1 MNQQIDWSAPQ
12 KLSPVSLVFVL
23 GKILK
28 ESWLIILFLIGRQL
42 FKDQDVAEAATNKS
56 IYYFL
61 GLTGALLLIHIRH
74 FIEFFRYRY
83 YIEGNELIVLSG
95 VFSKVKTSI
104 PINRIQSV
112 HLIQT
117 YLHQF
122 TNTCELK
129 LETAGSD
136 KTEIEFKAIKRDLA
150 LALQAF
156 LNDKTNVS
164 AEKEMAVPVQL
175 MGLQSMDLVKL
186 ALSENHIKTLLII
199 VGFAIAR
206 MDDLRQF
213 FGFDA
218 ESLIDQQVD
227 QSNFGMSLLLQ
238 LSIVVL
244 LITLSA
250 SFIRVII
257 RFANMQLKSTEK
269 GFQMQWGFI
278 QTQQKMLLQNKVQLI
293 SWSSNFVRR
302 LLGIQMLRFYMTG
315 EDLVKT
321 DQHIQLP
328 VMQPNLLR
336 QLTAA
341 YQMHWPQDNA
351 SSNGVNHAYGW
362 RPTVLYILPLSM
374 IASIG
379 LYFLN
384 PWFMI
389 CPFIF
394 LMYMA
399 ISNWIRFKQYKF
411 WYTTHAIQIQKGIWG
426 REYSLLNF
434 EMVQHVVVKSTPYQR
449 AKGLAT
455 IVFHTAGTPLTI
467 PYLPIDQANF
477 LADFCLVKIEFR
489 G

>member
-1 MNQQIDWSAPQ
+1 MNQQQTDWSVPQ

-28 ESWLIILFLIGRQL
+28 ESWLIILFLVGRQL
-42 FKDQDVAEAATNKS
+42 FKSQDDAVASSNNP

-83 YIEGNELIVLSG
+83 FIEGNEFIVLSG

-136 KTEIEFKAIKRDLA
+136 KTEIVLKAIKHEQA
-150 LALQAF
+150 LALQALF
-156 LNDKTNVS
+156 NNKTIVS
-164 AEKEMAVPVQL
+164 TENEQAAPIQL
-175 MGLQSMDLVKL
+175 MGLQSMDLIKL

-206 MDDLRQF
+206 LDDLRQF

-218 ESLIDQQVD
+218 ETIIDQQVD
-227 QSNFGMSLLLQ
+227 QTSFGWSLLLQ
-238 LSIVVL
+238 LSILVL

-257 RFANMQLKSTEK
+257 RFANMQLHSTAK

-302 LLGIQMLRFYMTG
+302 MLGIQMLRFYMTG

-321 DQHIQLP
+321 EQHIQLP
-328 VMQPNLLR
+328 VMQPSLLQ
-336 QLTAA
+336 QLTES
-341 YQMHWPQDNA
+341 YQIQWPKD
-351 SSNGVNHAYGW
+351 HAPVHSVHHAFGW
-362 RPTVLYILPLSM
+362 RPTVIWILPLSI
-374 IASIG
+374 IAAIG

-384 PWFMI
+384 PWLMFL
-389 CPFIF
+389 PLIF
-394 LMYMA
+394 LLYMA
-399 ISNWIRFKQYKF
+399 ISNWVRFLQYEF
-411 WYTTHAIQIQKGIWG
+411 WYNNEAIQIKKGIWG

-434 EMVQHVVVKSTPYQR
+434 DKVQHVIVKSSPFQR
-449 AKGLAT
+449 SKGLAT
-455 IVFHTAGTPLTI
+455 IVFHTAGVPVTI
-467 PYLPIDQANF
+467 PYLTIEQANY
-477 LADFCLVKIEFR
+477 LADWCLVKIEF
-489 G
+489 

>member
-1 MNQQIDWSAPQ
+1 MNQQQTDWSVPQ

-28 ESWLIILFLIGRQL
+28 ESWLIILFIVGRQL
-42 FKDQDVAEAATNKS
+42 FKSQDDPTASSNKS

-83 YIEGNELIVLSG
+83 FIEGNEFIVLSG

-136 KTEIEFKAIKRDLA
+136 KTEIELKAIKHEQA
-150 LALQAF
+150 LALQALF
-156 LNDKTNVS
+156 NNKTIVS
-164 AEKEMAVPVQL
+164 TEKEQAAPIQL
-175 MGLQSMDLVKL
+175 MGLQSMDLIKL

-206 MDDLRQF
+206 LDDLRQF

-218 ESLIDQQVD
+218 ESMIDQKVD
-227 QSNFGMSLLLQ
+227 QTSFGWSLLLQ
-238 LSIVVL
+238 LSILVL

-257 RFANMQLKSTEK
+257 RFANMQLNSTAK
-269 GFQMQWGFI
+269 GVQMQWGFI

-302 LLGIQMLRFYMTG
+302 MLGIQMLRFYMTG

-321 DQHIQLP
+321 EQHIQLP
-328 VMQPNLLR
+328 VMQTSFLQ
-336 QLTAA
+336 QLTAS
-341 YQMHWPQDNA
+341 YQIQWPKDHA
-351 SSNGVNHAYGW
+351 PSHSVHHAYGW
-362 RPTVLYILPLSM
+362 RSTIIWILPLSI
-374 IASIG
+374 IAAIG

-384 PWFMI
+384 PWLM
-389 CPFIF
+389 F
-394 LMYMA
+394 LPLVFLLYMA
-399 ISNWIRFKQYKF
+399 ISNWIRFQQYEF
-411 WYTTHAIQIQKGIWG
+411 WYNNESIQIKKGIWG

-434 EMVQHVVVKSTPYQR
+434 DKVQHVVVKSSPFQR
-449 AKGLAT
+449 SKGLAT
-455 IVFHTAGTPLTI
+455 IVFHTAGVPVII
-467 PYLPIDQANF
+467 PYLTIEQANY
-477 LADFCLVKIEFR
+477 LADWCLVKIEF
-489 G
+489 